1 MQLTIVLVT
10 SGIRF
15 GPGHSYS
22 LFTATC
28 PPMDDKGVR
37 GDVWACGSLY
47 WLKMYTGWELF
58 ISDKSTKKMQRHPD
72 FKNYIW
78 YVVDG
83 ERPNWRSVGGLR
95 QMKSRRKGGQGARHL
110 PLRESIVLTCQW

>member
-1 MQLTIVLVT
+1 
-10 SGIRF
+10 
-15 GPGHSYS
+15 
-22 LFTATC
+22 
-28 PPMDDKGVR
+28 MDDKGAR
-37 GDVWACGSLY
+37 GDVWACGQLY

-95 QMKSRRKGGQGARHL
+95 QMKSRRKVRQGAKQLLQSHN
-110 PLRESIVLTCQW
+110 IVLTRQ